1 MAIRRAGRVMIV
13 MTTNL
18 RLIGLRSLMSGGPLG
33 GGIVTRLIIKVHQT
47 WPMNRPNHRKFPFT
61 CGLSR
66 FPPRIL
72 LQFSW
77 SIPNK
82 TNFIYYTY
90 LDIILLIDLIISTFY
105 SWPWSASSLGKR
117 LRDTRKGSDIF
128 RVELFSQVKL
138 VRVMLRK
145 RKHTLSIFV
154 LGQIAWQGG
163 DLGIALE
170 GKQSTSGTFFSLW
183 RKRIWD

>member
-1 MAIRRAGRVMIV
+1 MAIRRAGRVIIV

-18 RLIGLRSLMSGGPLG
+18 RLLGPRSMMSGGPLG
-33 GGIVTRLIIKVHQT
+33 GGIVTRQIIKVHQT

-117 LRDTRKGSDIF
+117 LRDTWKGSDIF

-170 GKQSTSGTFFSLW
+170 GKQFDIRDLL
-183 RKRIWD
+183 